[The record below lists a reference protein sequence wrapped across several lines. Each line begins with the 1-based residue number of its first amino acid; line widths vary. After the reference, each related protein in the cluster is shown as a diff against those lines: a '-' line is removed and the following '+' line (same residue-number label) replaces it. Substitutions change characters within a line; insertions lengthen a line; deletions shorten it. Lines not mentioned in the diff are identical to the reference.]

1 MTDVINWFRKIDEK
15 HLQTFNILDIKDFY
29 PSIKETLLKN
39 ALQFARTIL
48 KYISYTKVLLFHSN
62 QPWNKRDSDTF
73 DVKIGAY
80 DGAEICE
87 LVGIIMLPLLSKK
100 YSSNNISLYRDDGLS
115 VIRNFS
121 GQKAEKHKKIIQ
133 KIFKNKGLQIII
145 TCNLKIVDY
154 LDIKH

>member
-1 MTDVINWFRKIDEK
+1 
-15 HLQTFNILDIKDFY
+15 
-29 PSIKETLLKN
+29 
-39 ALQFARTIL
+39 
-48 KYISYTKVLLFHSN
+48 
-62 QPWNKRDSDTF
+62 
-73 DVKIGAY
+73 
-80 DGAEICE
+80 
-87 LVGIIMLPLLSKK
+87 MLPLLSKK